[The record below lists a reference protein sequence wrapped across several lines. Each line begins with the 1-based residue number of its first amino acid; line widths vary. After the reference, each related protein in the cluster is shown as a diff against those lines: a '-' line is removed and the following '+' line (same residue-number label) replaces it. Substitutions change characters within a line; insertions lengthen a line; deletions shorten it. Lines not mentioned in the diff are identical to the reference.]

1 MSTQSPWGG
10 YTMPLILIV
19 LGVLGITVD
28 LIFLIAFV
36 ILVGYYLYRIEK
48 RLSQLEGGP
57 AGQQPQ
63 KK

>member
-1 MSTQSPWGG
+1 
-10 YTMPLILIV
+10 MPLIIII

-36 ILVGYYLYRIEK
+36 VVVGYYLYRVEK
-48 RLSQLEGGP
+48 RLSQLEGSP
-57 AGQQPQ
+57 TGQQPP

>member
-1 MSTQSPWGG
+1 
-10 YTMPLILIV
+10 MPLILIV